1 MTAAEL
7 KEQAVAIREPDTLTA
22 KEIRAQVDLVQ
33 QVMKAVMQ
41 NGSHYGK
48 IPGCGDKPTLLK
60 PGAEKLASTFRLAI
74 NPEVE
79 DMSTKDMIRVR
90 IRASITHQVTGAFL
104 GAGVGECS
112 SNEEKYCWRTAV
124 CEEEFN
130 ETPEDKRRIKYRNA
144 YGKVQKVQQVRTNPA
159 DLANTI
165 LKMAKKRALVDGILT
180 VCGASDIFTQDIEDM
195 PEELL
200 NKEDHKPQAPPT
212 SKPTA
217 PPQTD
222 EAMPFEELATEPPKP
237 SAIEPPDRPVCPK
250 CAAMMTWHA
259 EGKWGPWWSC
269 SLWRETKCD
278 GKISLQTWRKAHP
291 A

>member
-90 IRASITHQVTGAFL
+90 IRASITHQITGAFL

-200 NKEDHKPQAPPT
+200 NKEEHKPQASPTPKPT
-212 SKPTA
+212 S

-237 SAIEPPDRPVCPK
+237 SAIEPHDRPVCPK
-250 CAAMMTWHA
+250 CAGGMTWHA